1 MTTDELSLTI
11 LDNLVFFSSKVKV
24 ANGQT
29 FCQIFESLTKS
40 IAKIKPLVKEIEG
53 FAGDYD
59 FDQKSPGNG
68 YRSFVY
74 VYESAVKRVVKLSTQ
89 IESKRENIWFRNSFF
104 EKYLKL
110 IREKLF

>member
-1 MTTDELSLTI
+1 MTSDELSLTI
-11 LDNLVFFSSKVKV
+11 LDNLVFFSSKFKV

-40 IAKIKPLVKEIEG
+40 VEKIKPLVKKIEV

-68 YRSFVY
+68 YRTFVY
-74 VYESAVKRVVKLSTQ
+74 VYESAIKRVVKLSTQ
-89 IESKRENIWFRNSFF
+89 IEAKRENIWFRKSFY
-104 EKYLKL
+104 EKYLH
-110 IREKLF
+110 